1 VAATLAACPS
11 AEPTTLAEVLAADAA
26 ARRTASRLAPG
37 LAR

>member
-1 VAATLAACPS
+1 VVGS
-11 AEPTTLAEVLAADAA
+11 AEGQAADAA